1 MTTRYAQTQAPVSL
15 SQAVVLKIAN
25 SLPLP
30 LPMPAKRVLAEQVV
44 DAVLP
49 QVESVLP
56 AEKRKALKK
65 ASKADAKQV
74 IKEAAVL
81 LAEKI
86 PDSVS
91 MLATRDQQIMVIE
104 RFLNE
109 ALKDDSKVLQQR
121 AGAAAR
127 LSVQAARAAVDGED
141 KKVLI
146 DNICQSVDLDKII
159 GEDAE
164 RSVVEN
170 VVTPLLSQLEEVLP
184 PESKEFLTVSSPR
197 QFKQF
202 KAQLVDSLL
211 EKYKQKLGQAAG
223 IIPPEQVRPM
233 VESVVGNFLDAL
245 VRKGEMLDES
255 DAFTS
260 EERIKEA
267 LAQEASAAA
276 EAELATERAK
286 QLSQLAVMMRRERI
300 ELERKLYWFPPWRWF
315 RRWQRAKAE

>member
-1 MTTRYAQTQAPVSL
+1 MTARCAQATAPVSL

-49 QVESVLP
+49 QIESVLP
-56 AEKRKALKK
+56 KDKRKALKR
-65 ASKADAKQV
+65 ASKADAKQA

-81 LAEKI
+81 LADKI

-91 MLATRDQQIMVIE
+91 MLATREQQIMVIE
-104 RFLNE
+104 QLLNE

-146 DNICQSVDLDKII
+146 DTICQSVDLDKII

-170 VVTPLLSQLEEVLP
+170 VVAPLLSQVEQVLP
-184 PESKEFLTVSSPR
+184 PESKDFLKVSSPKE
-197 QFKQF
+197 FKQF
-202 KAQLVDSLL
+202 KA
-211 EKYKQKLGQAAG
+211 
-223 IIPPEQVRPM
+223 
-233 VESVVGNFLDAL
+233 
-245 VRKGEMLDES
+245 
-255 DAFTS
+255 
-260 EERIKEA
+260 
-267 LAQEASAAA
+267 
-276 EAELATERAK
+276 
-286 QLSQLAVMMRRERI
+286 
-300 ELERKLYWFPPWRWF
+300 
-315 RRWQRAKAE
+315 